1 MAENQGAG
9 TGRGSNAGGANR
21 QNRGDHGF
29 SDQAQDAMRSAAS
42 TASELW
48 DEAYDQG
55 GRYYRRGSEALG
67 GVDTLTAT
75 FLAGAVGFGL
85 AWLIFGQRSHGDD
98 VARGMSRSSDR
109 YGATYGRSDERD
121 RRRDAY

>member
-1 MAENQGAG
+1 MPENQNAG
-9 TGRGSNAGGANR
+9 TGRASKPGGAQR
-21 QNRGDHGF
+21 PPRADRLS
-29 SDQAQDAMRSAAS
+29 SDQAQGAMRSAAS

-55 GRYYRRGSEALG
+55 GRYYRQGSQALSG
-67 GVDTLTAT
+67 IDTLTAT

-85 AWLIFGQRSHGDD
+85 AWLIFGRGARTDD

-109 YGATYGRSDERD
+109 YSPTDGRSGERES
-121 RRRDAY
+121 RRDSY